1 MTSPSAGPE
10 MGAAGA
16 DRAYRRLALAT
27 IFMTFLLVIIGGIVR
42 VSDSGLGCGPANS
55 GFHGWPFCN
64 GDVVP
69 GLDLNTIIE
78 YSHRTVAGIVGLMI
92 IALAVLAW
100 RRHRGNR
107 VLVRAAT
114 AAAVLVI
121 AQGLLGAATV
131 ENNLD
136 ETLVAAHLGL
146 AMIFFALTIFI
157 WRASKIENQGAEP
170 AAGGR
175 GFRPLAIVASGLAF
189 CTIVAGGYMAGTQNY
204 GRADYQL
211 GDGAHHACGKEF
223 PTCNG
228 EFLPFGDTRL
238 VDIHLTHRVF
248 VYLTTF
254 FVLALI
260 VLALR
265 RRPSAGVVRNAW
277 IALGILGCQLLV
289 GALNVWLDEYEALI
303 VLHLALGTLLWGT
316 LVGLTFQLFRVPKPV
331 KSPTGESSREALTA

>member
-1 MTSPSAGPE
+1 

-42 VSDSGLGCGPANS
+42 VSDSGLGCGPADS

-64 GDVVP
+64 GNVVP
-69 GLDLNTIIE
+69 GLDINTIIE
-78 YSHRTVAGIVGLMI
+78 YSHRTVAGIVGLMM

-100 RRHRGNR
+100 RRYRGNR
-107 VLVRAAT
+107 PLVRAT
-114 AAAVLVI
+114 IAAALLVI

-131 ENNLD
+131 ENDLD

-146 AMIFFALTIFI
+146 AMALFALLIFI
-157 WRASKIENQGAEP
+157 WRASKGENLGAEP
-170 AAGGR
+170 ANGGR
-175 GFRPLAIVASGLAF
+175 GFRPLALAASGLAF

-254 FVLALI
+254 FVLTLI

-265 RRPSAGVVRNAW
+265 RRPSPGVVRNAW
-277 IALGILGCQLLV
+277 IAAGILGAQLLV

-303 VLHLALGTLLWGT
+303 VLHLALGTLLWAA
-316 LVGLTFQLFRVPKPV
+316 LVGLAFQLFRIPKPV
-331 KSPTGESSREALTA
+331 ESSTGESSREALTA

>member
-1 MTSPSAGPE
+1 MTSPSAGPDT
-10 MGAAGA
+10 GAAGA
-16 DRAYRRLALAT
+16 DRAFRRLALAT

-78 YSHRTVAGIVGLMI
+78 YSHRTVAGIVGLMM

-100 RRHRGNR
+100 RRHRANR
-107 VLVRAAT
+107 PLVRAAIG
-114 AAAVLVI
+114 AALLVM

-157 WRASKIENQGAEP
+157 WRASKPENLGADP
-170 AAGGR
+170 ADGGR

-228 EFLPFGDTRL
+228 QFLPFGDTRL

-254 FVLALI
+254 FVLTLI
-260 VLALR
+260 VVALR
-265 RRPSAGVVRNAW
+265 RRPSLGVVRNAW
-277 IALGILGCQLLV
+277 IAAGILGAQLLV

-331 KSPTGESSREALTA
+331 ESSTGESSREALTA

>member
-1 MTSPSAGPE
+1 VTSSQTGAGS
-10 MGAAGA
+10 
-16 DRAYRRLALAT
+16 RAYRRLALAT
-27 IFMTFLLVIIGGIVR
+27 IVATFVLVIVGGIVR
-42 VSDSGLGCGPANS
+42 VSDSGLGCGPASS

-78 YSHRTVAGIVGLMI
+78 YTHRTLAGIVGLMM

-100 RRHRGNR
+100 RRYRGNR
-107 VLVRAAT
+107 ALVRAAI
-114 AAAVLVI
+114 AAALLVL

-146 AMIFFALTIFI
+146 AMALFALTIFI
-157 WRASKIENQGAEP
+157 WRASKPENLGAEP
-170 AAGGR
+170 ADGGR
-175 GFRPLAIVASGLAF
+175 RFKPLAIVACGLAF

-228 EFLPFGDTRL
+228 DFLPFGDTRL
-238 VDIHLTHRVF
+238 VDIHLTHRAF

-254 FVLALI
+254 AVLALI
-260 VLALR
+260 ALALR
-265 RRPSAGVVRNAW
+265 RRPSAGVVRNAQ
-277 IALGILGCQLLV
+277 IAAAILAAQLLV

-316 LVGLTFQLFRVPKPV
+316 LVGLAFQLFRIPKPV
-331 KSPTGESSREALTA
+331 ESPSGAPSREALTA

>member
-1 MTSPSAGPE
+1 VAPE
-10 MGAAGA
+10 NITI
-16 DRAYRRLALAT
+16 RRLALAT
-27 IFMTFLLVIIGGIVR
+27 IVATFLLVIVGGIVR
-42 VSDSGLGCGPANS
+42 VSDSGLGCGPADS

-64 GDVVP
+64 GNVVP
-69 GLDLNTIIE
+69 GLDVNTIIE
-78 YSHRTVAGIVGLMI
+78 YSHRTLAGIVGLMMI
-92 IALAVLAW
+92 SLAFLAW
-100 RRHRGNR
+100 RRHRANHA
-107 VLVRAAT
+107 LVRAT
-114 AAAVLVI
+114 VAAALLVV

-131 ENNLD
+131 ENDLD

-146 AMIFFALTIFI
+146 AMCLFALTIFI
-157 WRASKIENQGAEP
+157 WRASKPENLGAP
-170 AAGGR
+170 SADGGR
-175 GFRPLAIVASGLAF
+175 GFRPLAIFASGLAL

-228 EFLPFGDTRL
+228 DFLPFGQTRL

-254 FVLALI
+254 AVLALI
-260 VLALR
+260 GLALS
-265 RRPSAGVVRNAW
+265 RRPSDGVVRNAK
-277 IALGILGCQLLV
+277 IAAAILAGQLLV

-316 LVGLTFQLFRVPKPV
+316 LVGLAFQLFGLPKRV
-331 KSPTGESSREALTA
+331 ESASAPDREALTA